1 MEAWLSPPW
10 CAGGRLGPIT
20 LLRERSWQSHLA
32 FTRYYT
38 GRGLIVRDESRTIY
52 TRHMNQSSQLPP
64 AMLLVGPTG
73 AGKSPLGEEVQR
85 RSGWLHFDFGMF
97 LRAIASGT
105 NSCGLDSRQIVFV
118 RELVESNALFPDESF
133 PLVQRILDSAIA
145 GSSLDRGLILNG
157 LPRTVSQ
164 AVAMESIV
172 KLRGLVFLD
181 CPMAAVMARV
191 ERRARGLGADHA
203 GRADDTK
210 GQILRKL
217 TLFEE
222 QTRPMLEHYSNRG
235 VPLRVLSVGAESS
248 EVELADQIGTE
259 FFGCE

>member
-1 MEAWLSPPW
+1 M
-10 CAGGRLGPIT
+10 T
-20 LLRERSWQSHLA
+20 LLRERSWQLHLA

-38 GRGLIVRDESRTIY
+38 DRGLIVREESRSIY

-85 RSGWLHFDFGMF
+85 RSGWLHFDFGLS
-97 LRAIASGT
+97 LRSIASGS
-105 NSCGLDSRQIVFV
+105 NSCGLDPGQIDVV
-118 RELVESNALFPDESF
+118 RELVERNALFPEESF
-133 PLVQRILDSAIA
+133 PLAKRILGSALA
-145 GSSLDRGLILNG
+145 GSAPARGLILNG

-172 KLRGLVFLD
+172 TLRGLVFLD
-181 CPMAAVMARV
+181 CPTAAVMTRV
-191 ERRARGLGADHA
+191 ERRARGLGTDHA

-210 GQILRKL
+210 GQVLRKL
-217 TLFEE
+217 MLFEE
-222 QTRPMLEHYSNRG
+222 QTRPMLEHYRNRG
-235 VPLRVLSVGAESS
+235 VPLKVLSVDAESS

-259 FFGCE
+259 FFACE